1 MGDNRKLRLK
11 NSGRIAVPRSAAPRR
26 GDRDDP
32 VRTSA
37 AGSIVVLS
45 FGIILILAALAGGF
59 ILSWRARLVALD
71 DAPPSKVVDIAQ
83 VCATVKQH
91 NTDYPKRVSDAL
103 RKGISDTLAGDQT
116 AGDKATA
123 DMTAIAKEWTG
134 KLRADAAQTDNAG
147 LGKAL
152 TDLAD
157 KLKPVETGDA
167 SLNDMNAIVEDGNT
181 AVAKYCPQATPAA
194 TPTA

>member
-11 NSGRIAVPRSAAPRR
+11 NSGGITVPRSAAPRR
-26 GDRDDP
+26 GHRDDP

-37 AGSIVVLS
+37 AGSIVVFS
-45 FGIILILAALAGGF
+45 FGIILMLAALAGGF
-59 ILSWRARLVALD
+59 ILSWRARLVSVD
-71 DAPPSKVVDIAQ
+71 DAPNSNVVDIAQ

-91 NTDYPKRVSDAL
+91 NIDYPKRVSDAL
-103 RKGISDTLAGDQT
+103 RKGISDTLAGDQA

-134 KLRADAAQTDNAG
+134 KLRSDAGQTDNAA

-181 AVAKYCPQATPAA
+181 AIAKHCPQATPTA